1 MNFNCE
7 RCIMRKHGKCFAA
20 LLAVMLF
27 ATASFSAAAYNEQD
41 ILNFVKGEYTVGSEI
56 FRLRMIRLSGWSVT
70 SAHTTLATRPVIL

>member
-1 MNFNCE
+1 
-7 RCIMRKHGKCFAA
+7 MRKHGKCFAA

-56 FRLRMIRLSGWSVT
+56 FR
-70 SAHTTLATRPVIL
+70 